1 MTTYIF
7 KIITLLGG
15 LALFLFGMDV
25 MGKALERQAGGKL
38 QTILAKMSS
47 NVFKGFL
54 LGLGVTAVIQSSS
67 ATTVMVVG
75 FVNSGIMTLKQ
86 AVGVIMGSNI
96 GTTVTAWIL
105 SLSGLEGDSFLIK
118 LFKPSTLAP
127 LIGVIGVVMYMGKN
141 EKRKGIGTICLGFMA
156 LMTGMD
162 IMGDSMEFLESEPWF
177 AQLMISFSNPII
189 GIIGIVMYM
198 GKNEKRRG
206 IGTICLGFMALMT
219 GMDLMSSSMSFLK
232 SEAWFADLM
241 ISFTNPVLG
250 ILFGAVLTAVI
261 QSSSASVG
269 ILQGLCVTGAVTYG
283 AAIPIILGQNIGT
296 CITAIMGAIGAN
308 RNARRTAMV
317 HLLFN
322 VVGAV
327 MFAVVFYG
335 LGMVIEWSFLEES
348 VQAWDI
354 SLIHTAFNI
363 VATAVLMPMNGLLVK
378 LAYLIIPHEYTPQK
392 EELLDER
399 LLATPA
405 VAVQRAHE
413 IAGEMASDAAK
424 AMEKAM
430 GLTKVFDAAILEEV
444 TALEDKTDRYED
456 ALNTYLVKLSAM
468 NLSVHDNRI
477 LNTLLYTVSDIERMA
492 DHAMAIAK
500 AAQEMAEKKI
510 EFSSQARGE
519 LAVLEQAVLDI
530 VNRTVAAYGSF
541 DLGSAVKIEPQEQVV
556 DALVREVKSRHVRRL
571 RDGKCTVEY
580 GFVLEDLLTACERT
594 ADHCSNIAVEML
606 QVSEGK
612 LEAHEYLNA
621 LKAGELHESAAFSER
636 FARYKAQY
644 AFPEE

>member
-1 MTTYIF
+1 MTDYIF

-54 LGLGVTAVIQSSS
+54 LGMGVTAVIQSSS

-105 SLSGLEGDSFLIK
+105 SLSGLEGDSFLIRF
-118 LFKPSTLAP
+118 FKPSTLAP
-127 LIGVIGVVMYMGKN
+127 LIGVIGVVLYMGSN
-141 EKRKGIGTICLGFMA
+141 EKRKGIGTIMLGFMA

-162 IMGDSMEFLESEPWF
+162 IMGDSMEFLETEPWF
-177 AQLMISFSNPII
+177 ARLMISFSNPI
-189 GIIGIVMYM
+189 V
-198 GKNEKRRG
+198 
-206 IGTICLGFMALMT
+206 
-219 GMDLMSSSMSFLK
+219 
-232 SEAWFADLM
+232 
-241 ISFTNPVLG
+241 G
-250 ILFGAVLTAVI
+250 ILFGAGLTAII

-269 ILQGLCVTGAVTYG
+269 ILQGLCGTGVVTFGS
-283 AAIPIILGQNIGT
+283 AIPIILGQNIGT
-296 CITAIMGAIGAN
+296 CITAIIGAIGAN

-322 VVGAV
+322 VVGV
-327 MFAVVFYG
+327 LIFVVVFYG
-335 LGMVIEWSFLEES
+335 LGLLIDWKFLNQS
-348 VQAWDI
+348 AAAWDI
-354 SLIHTAFNI
+354 AVIHTCFN
-363 VATAVLMPMNGLLVK
+363 VAATCVLMPMNGLLVK
-378 LAYLIIPHEYTPQK
+378 LAYLFIPKEQTPQK
-392 EELLDER
+392 VELLDER

-413 IAGEMASDAAK
+413 IAGQMAADAAK
-424 AMEKAM
+424 AMHLAT
-430 GLTKVFDAAILEEV
+430 GLTKEFDTGILEQV
-444 TALEDKTDRYED
+444 TELEDKTDRYED
-456 ALNTYLVKLSAM
+456 ALNTYLVKLSNM
-468 NLSVHDNRI
+468 NLSVSDNRI

-492 DHAMAIAK
+492 DHAMSVAK
-500 AAQEMAEKKI
+500 AALEIDQKKI
-510 EFSSQARGE
+510 EFSKQAQGE
-519 LAVLEQAVLDI
+519 LAVLVQAVLDI
-530 VNRTVAAYGSF
+530 VDRTVSAYAGF
-541 DLGSAVKIEPQEQVV
+541 DLAQAIKIEPQEHVV

-571 RDGKCTVEY
+571 RNGLCTVEY

-594 ADHCSNIAVEML
+594 ADHCSNIAVEMI
-606 QVSEGK
+606 QVAEGK

-621 LKAGELHESAAFSER
+621 LKAGELQESAAFTER
-636 FARYKAQY
+636 FARYRAQY
-644 AFPEE
+644 EFPDVT

>member
-15 LALFLFGMDV
+15 LSLFLFGMDT

-54 LGLGVTAVIQSSS
+54 LGAAVTAVIQSSS

-86 AVGVIMGSNI
+86 AVGVIMGSNV

-118 LFKPSTLAP
+118 FFKPSTLAP
-127 LIGVIGVVMYMGKN
+127 LIGIIGIVLYMGKS
-141 EKRKGIGTICLGFMA
+141 EKKKGIGTIM
-156 LMTGMD
+156 
-162 IMGDSMEFLESEPWF
+162 
-177 AQLMISFSNPII
+177 
-189 GIIGIVMYM
+189 
-198 GKNEKRRG
+198 
-206 IGTICLGFMALMT
+206 LGFMALMT

-241 ISFTNPVLG
+241 ISFTNPIVG
-250 ILFGAVLTAVI
+250 ILFGAVLTAII

-296 CITAIMGAIGAN
+296 CVTAMMGAIGAN
-308 RNARRTAMV
+308 RNARRTAVV

-322 VVGAV
+322 VVGVV
-327 MFAVVFYG
+327 MFVVIFYG
-335 LGMVIEWSFLEES
+335 LGLVIDWKFLGDS

-354 SLIHTAFNI
+354 SVIHTGFNLI
-363 VATAVLMPMNGLLVK
+363 ATSVLLPLNGLLVK
-378 LAYLIIPHEYTPQK
+378 LAYLVIPSEETPQK

-399 LLATPA
+399 LLGTPA

-413 IAGEMASDAAK
+413 IASQMAADSRDA
-424 AMEKAM
+424 MHLAM
-430 GLTKVFDAAILEEV
+430 GLTKKFDAEIMEQV
-444 TALEDKTDRYED
+444 VALEDRTDRYQD
-456 ALNTYLVKLSAM
+456 ALGTYLVKLSGRR
-468 NLSVHDNRI
+468 LSVGDNRT
-477 LNTLLYTVSDIERMA
+477 LNTLLYTISDIERMA
-492 DHAMAIAK
+492 DHALSVAK
-500 AAQEMAEKKI
+500 AALEIQEKQI
-510 EFSSQARGE
+510 EFSAQAKAE
-519 LAVLEQAVLDI
+519 LAVLERAVLDI
-530 VNRTVAAYGSF
+530 VDRTVDAYASF
-541 DLGSAVKIEPQEQVV
+541 NLEQSIKIEPQEQVV

-571 RDGKCTVEY
+571 RDGLCTVEY

-594 ADHCSNIAVEML
+594 ADHCSNVAVEMM

-644 AFPEE
+644 AFPEEK

>member
-1 MTTYIF
+1 MTAYIF

-15 LALFLFGMDV
+15 LSLFLFGMDV

-54 LGLGVTAVIQSSS
+54 LGLGVTAVIQSPS

-118 LFKPSTLAP
+118 FFKPSTLAP
-127 LIGVIGVVMYMGKN
+127 LIGIFGILLYMGKS
-141 EKRKGIGTICLGFMA
+141 EKKKGIGTIM
-156 LMTGMD
+156 
-162 IMGDSMEFLESEPWF
+162 
-177 AQLMISFSNPII
+177 
-189 GIIGIVMYM
+189 
-198 GKNEKRRG
+198 
-206 IGTICLGFMALMT
+206 LGFMALMT

-232 SEAWFADLM
+232 HEAWFANLM
-241 ISFTNPVLG
+241 ISFTNPIVG
-250 ILFGAVLTAVI
+250 IAFGAILTAII

-269 ILQGLCVTGAVTYG
+269 ILQGLCSTGVVTYG

-327 MFAVVFYG
+327 MFAVIFYG
-335 LGMVIEWSFLEES
+335 LGLVIEWKFLGDS

-354 SLIHTAFNI
+354 SVIHTGFNL

-378 LAYLIIPHEYTPQK
+378 LAYLAIPHEGTPQK
-392 EELLDER
+392 EALLDER

-413 IAGEMASDAAK
+413 IAGEMAADAAK
-424 AMEKAM
+424 AMHLAM
-430 GLTKVFDAAILEEV
+430 GLTKKYESGIMEQV
-444 TALEDKTDRYED
+444 TELEDKTDRYED
-456 ALNTYLVKLSAM
+456 ALNTYLVKLSGM

-500 AAQEMAEKKI
+500 AAQEMEEKKI
-510 EFSSQARGE
+510 EFSAQAKGE

-530 VNRTVAAYGSF
+530 LDRTVTAYGSF
-541 DLGSAVKIEPQEQVV
+541 DREQAIRIEPQEQVV
-556 DALVREVKSRHVRRL
+556 DALVKEVKSRHVRRL
-571 RDGKCTVEY
+571 RDGLCTVEY

-594 ADHCSNIAVEML
+594 ADHCSNVAVEML
-606 QVSEGK
+606 QVAEGK

-644 AFPEE
+644 SFPNEN

>member
-1 MTTYIF
+1 MTAYIF
-7 KIITLLGG
+7 KIINLLGG

-105 SLSGLEGDSFLIK
+105 SLSGLEGDSFLIQF
-118 LFKPSTLAP
+118 FKPSTLAP
-127 LIGVIGVVMYMGKN
+127 LIGIIGVILYMGKN
-141 EKRKGIGTICLGFMA
+141 EKRKGIGTIMLGFMA

-162 IMGDSMEFLESEPWF
+162 IMGDSMEFLENEPWF
-177 AQLMISFSNPII
+177 AQLMISFSNPI
-189 GIIGIVMYM
+189 V
-198 GKNEKRRG
+198 
-206 IGTICLGFMALMT
+206 
-219 GMDLMSSSMSFLK
+219 
-232 SEAWFADLM
+232 
-241 ISFTNPVLG
+241 G
-250 ILFGAVLTAVI
+250 ILFGAGLTAII

-269 ILQGLCVTGAVTYG
+269 ILQGLCGTGVVTFGS
-283 AAIPIILGQNIGT
+283 AIPIILGQNIGT
-296 CITAIMGAIGAN
+296 CITAMMGAIGAN

-322 VVGAV
+322 VVGV
-327 MFAVVFYG
+327 LIFVVVFYG
-335 LGMVIEWSFLEES
+335 LGLFIDWKFLSETAA
-348 VQAWDI
+348 AWDI
-354 SLIHTAFNI
+354 AVIHTCFN
-363 VATAVLMPMNGLLVK
+363 VAATIVLMPLNGMLVK
-378 LAYLIIPHEYTPQK
+378 LAYLFIPKEQTPQK
-392 EELLDER
+392 MELLDER

-413 IAGEMASDAAK
+413 IAGEMAADAAK
-424 AMEKAM
+424 AMHLAM
-430 GLTKVFDAAILEEV
+430 GLTKKFEEGV
-444 TALEDKTDRYED
+444 MEQVAELEDKTDRYED
-456 ALNTYLVKLSAM
+456 ALNTYLVKLSGM
-468 NLSVHDNRI
+468 NLSVSDNRI

-492 DHAMAIAK
+492 DHAMAVAK
-500 AAQEMAEKKI
+500 AALEIEQKKI
-510 EFSSQARGE
+510 EFSQQAKGE

-530 VNRTVAAYGSF
+530 IDRTVAAYGSF
-541 DLGSAVKIEPQEQVV
+541 DLEQAIKIEPQEQVV

-571 RDGKCTVEY
+571 RDGLCTVEY

-594 ADHCSNIAVEML
+594 ADHCSNVAVEML

-621 LKAGELHESAAFSER
+621 LKAGELYESAAFTER

-644 AFPEE
+644 AFPEENETETRRSS

>member
-1 MTTYIF
+1 MTAYIF

-54 LGLGVTAVIQSSS
+54 LGLGITAVIQSSS

-96 GTTVTAWIL
+96 GTTVSAWIL
-105 SLSGLEGDSFLIK
+105 SLSGLEGDSFIIK

-127 LIGVIGVVMYMGKN
+127 LIGIIGVILYMGKN
-141 EKRKGIGTICLGFMA
+141 EKRKGIGTIMLGFMA

-177 AQLMISFSNPII
+177 AQLMISFSNPI
-189 GIIGIVMYM
+189 V
-198 GKNEKRRG
+198 
-206 IGTICLGFMALMT
+206 
-219 GMDLMSSSMSFLK
+219 
-232 SEAWFADLM
+232 
-241 ISFTNPVLG
+241 G
-250 ILFGAVLTAVI
+250 ILFGAGLTAII

-269 ILQGLCVTGAVTYG
+269 ILQGLCGTGVVTYG
-283 AAIPIILGQNIGT
+283 SAIPIILGQNIGT

-322 VVGAV
+322 VVGV
-327 MFAVVFYG
+327 LIFVVAFYG
-335 LGMVIEWSFLEES
+335 MGMFIDWKFLSETAA
-348 VQAWDI
+348 AWDI
-354 SLIHTAFNI
+354 AVIHTCFN
-363 VATAVLMPMNGLLVK
+363 VAATIVLMPLNGMLVK
-378 LAYLIIPHEYTPQK
+378 LAYLFIPKEQTPQK
-392 EELLDER
+392 VELLDER

-413 IAGEMASDAAK
+413 IAGEMAADAAK
-424 AMEKAM
+424 AMHLAM
-430 GLTKVFDAAILEEV
+430 GLTKQFDAGIMDQVVE
-444 TALEDKTDRYED
+444 LEDKTDQYED
-456 ALNTYLVKLSAM
+456 ALGTYLVKLSGM
-468 NLSVHDNRI
+468 NLSVSDNRI

-492 DHAMAIAK
+492 DHAMAVAK
-500 AAQEMAEKKI
+500 AALEIEQKKI
-510 EFSSQARGE
+510 EFSKQAKGE
-519 LAVLEQAVLDI
+519 LAILEQAVLDI
-530 VNRTVAAYGSF
+530 VDRTISAYGSF
-541 DLGSAVKIEPQEQVV
+541 DLAQAIKIEPQEQVV

-571 RDGKCTVEY
+571 RDGLCTVEY

-594 ADHCSNIAVEML
+594 ADHCSNVAVEML
-606 QVSEGK
+606 QVAEGK

-621 LKAGELHESAAFSER
+621 LKAGELYESAAFTER

-644 AFPEE
+644 AFPEEN

>member
-1 MTTYIF
+1 MTAYIF

-15 LALFLFGMDV
+15 LALFLFGMDI

-105 SLSGLEGDSFLIK
+105 SLSGLEGDNFLIK
-118 LFKPSTLAP
+118 FFKPSTLAP
-127 LIGVIGVVMYMGKN
+127 LIGIFGILLYMGKS
-141 EKRKGIGTICLGFMA
+141 EKKKGIGTIM
-156 LMTGMD
+156 
-162 IMGDSMEFLESEPWF
+162 
-177 AQLMISFSNPII
+177 
-189 GIIGIVMYM
+189 
-198 GKNEKRRG
+198 
-206 IGTICLGFMALMT
+206 LGFMALMT
-219 GMDLMSSSMSFLK
+219 GMDLMSNSMAFLK
-232 SEAWFADLM
+232 TEAWFADLM
-241 ISFTNPVLG
+241 ISFTNPIVG
-250 ILFGAVLTAVI
+250 IIFGAVLTAVI

-269 ILQGLCVTGAVTYG
+269 ILQGLCSTGVVTYG
-283 AAIPIILGQNIGT
+283 AALPIILGQNIGT

-322 VVGAV
+322 VVGAL
-327 MFAVVFYG
+327 MFAVIFYG
-335 LGMVIEWSFLEES
+335 LGMFIEWKFLGDS

-354 SLIHTAFNI
+354 SVIHTGFNLI
-363 VATAVLMPMNGLLVK
+363 ATAVLMPMNGLLVK
-378 LAYLIIPHEYTPQK
+378 LAYLLVPEVK
-392 EELLDER
+392 EPEKTELLDSR

-413 IAGEMASDAAK
+413 IAGEMAADAAK
-424 AMEKAM
+424 AMHLAM
-430 GLTKVFDAAILEEV
+430 GLTKKFESGVMEQVIE
-444 TALEDKTDRYED
+444 LEDKTDRYED
-456 ALNTYLVKLSAM
+456 ALNTYLVKLSGM

-477 LNTLLYTVSDIERMA
+477 LNTLLYSISDIERMA
-492 DHAMAIAK
+492 DHAMAVAK
-500 AAQEMAEKKI
+500 AALEMEEKKI
-510 EFSSQARGE
+510 EFSNQAKGE

-530 VNRTVAAYGSF
+530 MDRTVAAYGSF
-541 DLGSAVKIEPQEQVV
+541 DREQAARIEPQEQVV

-571 RDGKCTVEY
+571 RDGLCTVEY

-594 ADHCSNIAVEML
+594 ADHCSNVAVEML

-621 LKAGELHESAAFSER
+621 LKAGELHESAAFAEH
-636 FARYKAQY
+636 FACYKAQY
-644 AFPEE
+644 AFPEEN

>member
-1 MTTYIF
+1 MTAYIF
-7 KIITLLGG
+7 NIITLLGG

-75 FVNSGIMTLKQ
+75 FVNSGIMSLKQ

-127 LIGVIGVVMYMGKN
+127 LIGIIGVVMYMGKN

-189 GIIGIVMYM
+189 GI
-198 GKNEKRRG
+198 
-206 IGTICLGFMALMT
+206 
-219 GMDLMSSSMSFLK
+219 
-232 SEAWFADLM
+232 
-241 ISFTNPVLG
+241 
-250 ILFGAVLTAVI
+250 LFGAGLTAII

-335 LGMVIEWSFLEES
+335 LGMFIEWQFLGDT

-354 SLIHTAFNI
+354 SLIHTAFNV

-378 LAYLIIPHEYTPQK
+378 LAYAIVPEVK
-392 EELLDER
+392 EPEKTELLDER

-413 IAGEMASDAAK
+413 IAGEMAADASK
-424 AMEKAM
+424 AMHLAM
-430 GLTKVFDAAILEEV
+430 GLTKKFDASVMEQVA
-444 TALEDKTDRYED
+444 TLEDKTDRYED
-456 ALNTYLVKLSAM
+456 ALNTYLVKLSGM

-500 AAQEMAEKKI
+500 AALEMEEKKI
-510 EFSSQARGE
+510 EFSSQAKGE

-530 VNRTVAAYGSF
+530 VDRTVAAYGSF
-541 DLGSAVKIEPQEQVV
+541 NLGNAVKIEPQEQVV

-571 RDGKCTVEY
+571 RDGLCTVEY
-580 GFVLEDLLTACERT
+580 GFVLDDLLTACERT

-644 AFPEE
+644 AFPEEG

>member
-7 KIITLLGG
+7 KIISLLGG
-15 LALFLFGMDV
+15 LALFLFGMDI

-38 QTILAKMSS
+38 QTILSKMSGK
-47 NVFKGFL
+47 VWKGFL
-54 LGLGVTAVIQSSS
+54 LGAAVTAVIQSSS

-86 AVGVIMGSNI
+86 AVGVIMGSNV

-127 LIGVIGVVMYMGKN
+127 LIGIIGIVLYMGKN
-141 EKRKGIGTICLGFMA
+141 EKRKGIGTIM
-156 LMTGMD
+156 
-162 IMGDSMEFLESEPWF
+162 
-177 AQLMISFSNPII
+177 
-189 GIIGIVMYM
+189 
-198 GKNEKRRG
+198 
-206 IGTICLGFMALMT
+206 LGFMALMT

-241 ISFTNPVLG
+241 ISFTNPIVG
-250 ILFGAVLTAVI
+250 ILFGAALTAII

-269 ILQGLCVTGAVTYG
+269 ILQGLCVTGAVTCG
-283 AAIPIILGQNIGT
+283 AAIPIIWGQNIGT
-296 CITAIMGAIGAN
+296 CVTAMMGAIGAN

-322 VVGAV
+322 VVGAT
-327 MFAVVFYG
+327 MFAIIFYG
-335 LGMVIEWSFLEES
+335 TGLFIDWTFLNEP
-348 VQAWDI
+348 VAAWDI
-354 SLIHTAFNI
+354 SVIHTGFNLI
-363 VATAVLMPMNGLLVK
+363 ATAVLLPMNGLLVK
-378 LAYLIIPHEYTPQK
+378 LAYLIVPEVK
-392 EELLDER
+392 EPEKTELLDDR

-413 IAGEMASDAAK
+413 IASGMAADAAK
-424 AMEKAM
+424 AMHLAM
-430 GLTKVFDAAILEEV
+430 GLTKKFESGIMEQVIE
-444 TALEDKTDRYED
+444 LEDKTDRYED
-456 ALNTYLVKLSAM
+456 ALNTYLVKLSGM
-468 NLSVHDNRI
+468 NLSVSDNRI
-477 LNTLLYTVSDIERMA
+477 LNTLLYSISDIERMA
-492 DHAMAIAK
+492 DHAMAVAR
-500 AAQEMAEKKI
+500 AALEMEEKKI
-510 EFSSQARGE
+510 EFSKHAKGE

-530 VNRTVAAYGSF
+530 VDRTVAAYASF
-541 DLGSAVKIEPQEQVV
+541 DREQAIKIEPQEQVV

-571 RDGKCTVEY
+571 RDGLCTVEY

-594 ADHCSNIAVEML
+594 ADHCSNVAVEML
-606 QVSEGK
+606 QVAEGK

-644 AFPEE
+644 AFPEEQ

>member
-7 KIITLLGG
+7 KLISLLGG
-15 LALFLFGMDV
+15 LALFLFGMDI

-96 GTTVTAWIL
+96 GTTVTSWIL
-105 SLSGLEGDSFLIK
+105 SLSGLEGDSFIVK

-127 LIGVIGVVMYMGKN
+127 LIGIVGIVLYMFTKG
-141 EKRKGIGTICLGFMA
+141 EKKKGIGTICLGFLA

-162 IMGDSMEFLESEPWF
+162 M
-177 AQLMISFSNPII
+177 
-189 GIIGIVMYM
+189 
-198 GKNEKRRG
+198 
-206 IGTICLGFMALMT
+206 
-219 GMDLMSSSMSFLK
+219 MSSSMSFLK

-241 ISFTNPVLG
+241 ISFTNPIVG
-250 ILFGAVLTAVI
+250 ILFGAALTAII

-283 AAIPIILGQNIGT
+283 SALPIILGQNIGT
-296 CITAIMGAIGAN
+296 CVTAMMGSIGAN
-308 RNARRTAMV
+308 RNARRTAVV

-322 VVGAV
+322 VVGV
-327 MFAVVFYG
+327 VLFVVVFFG
-335 LGMVIEWSFLEES
+335 LGLFIDWKFLNNTAA
-348 VQAWDI
+348 AWDI
-354 SLIHTAFNI
+354 AVIHTCFN
-363 VATAVLMPMNGLLVK
+363 VAATCVLMPMNGMLVK
-378 LAYLIIPHEYTPQK
+378 LAYLVIPSEETPQK

-399 LLATPA
+399 LLGTPA
-405 VAVQRAHE
+405 VAIQRAHE
-413 IAGEMASDAAK
+413 IAVEMAAK
-424 AMEKAM
+424 SSEAMKLAM
-430 GLTKVFDAAILEEV
+430 GLTRKFDADTLEKII
-444 TALEDKTDRYED
+444 ALEDKTDHYED
-456 ALNTYLVKLSAM
+456 ALGTYLVKLSNM
-468 NLSVHDNRI
+468 QLSVENNRI
-477 LNTLLYTVSDIERMA
+477 LNTLLYTVADIERVA
-492 DHAMAIAK
+492 DHAVAVGK
-500 AAQEMAEKKI
+500 AALEMEEKKI
-510 EFSSQARGE
+510 DFSIQAKAE
-519 LAVLEQAVLDI
+519 LEVLERAVSD
-530 VNRTVAAYGSF
+530 VMDRMVAAYEGF
-541 DLGSAVKIEPQEQVV
+541 DRELALKVEPQEQVV

-571 RDGKCTVEY
+571 RDGQCSVEY
-580 GFVLEDLLTACERT
+580 GFVLEDLLTAFERT
-594 ADHCSNIAVEML
+594 ADHCSNVAVEML

-621 LKAGELHESAAFSER
+621 LKAGELQESAAFAER

-644 AFPEE
+644 VFPEEK

>member
-1 MTTYIF
+1 MTAYIF

-15 LALFLFGMDV
+15 LALFLFGMDI

-118 LFKPSTLAP
+118 FFKPSTLAP
-127 LIGVIGVVMYMGKN
+127 LIGIFGILLYMGKS
-141 EKRKGIGTICLGFMA
+141 EKRKGIGTIM
-156 LMTGMD
+156 
-162 IMGDSMEFLESEPWF
+162 
-177 AQLMISFSNPII
+177 
-189 GIIGIVMYM
+189 
-198 GKNEKRRG
+198 
-206 IGTICLGFMALMT
+206 LGFMALMT
-219 GMDLMSSSMSFLK
+219 GMDLMSGSMSFLK

-241 ISFTNPVLG
+241 ISFTNPIVG
-250 ILFGAVLTAVI
+250 IIFGAVLTAVI

-269 ILQGLCVTGAVTYG
+269 ILQGLCSTGIVTYG

-335 LGMVIEWSFLEES
+335 IGIFVKWQFLDDS

-354 SLIHTAFNI
+354 SLIHTAFNLI
-363 VATAVLMPMNGLLVK
+363 ATVILMPLNGLLVK
-378 LAYLIIPHEYTPQK
+378 LAYLFIPAEHTPQK
-392 EELLDER
+392 EELLDSR

-413 IAGEMASDAAK
+413 IANEMAADAAK
-424 AMEKAM
+424 AMHLAM
-430 GLTKVFDAAILEEV
+430 GLTKNFEPGIMDQIME
-444 TALEDKTDRYED
+444 LEDKTDRYED
-456 ALNTYLVKLSAM
+456 ALNTYLVRLSGM
-468 NLSVHDNRI
+468 NLSVRDNRI

-492 DHAMAIAK
+492 DHAISIAK
-500 AAQEMAEKKI
+500 AALEMEEKKI
-510 EFSSQARGE
+510 AFSKQATDE
-519 LAVLEQAVLDI
+519 LVVLEQAVLDI
-530 VNRTVAAYGSF
+530 VDRTISAYSNF
-541 DLGSAVKIEPQEQVV
+541 DREQAVRIEPQEQVV

-571 RDGKCTVEY
+571 RDGLCTVEY

-594 ADHCSNIAVEML
+594 ADHCSNVAVEML
-606 QVSEGK
+606 QVTEGK

-621 LKAGELHESAAFSER
+621 LKAGELHESAAFAEQ
-636 FARYKAQY
+636 FAQYRAQY
-644 AFPEE
+644 AFPDEN

>member
-1 MTTYIF
+1 MTDYLF

-25 MGKALERQAGGKL
+25 MGKALECQAGGKL
-38 QTILAKMSS
+38 QTVLAKMSS

-118 LFKPSTLAP
+118 FFKPSTLAP
-127 LIGVIGVVMYMGKN
+127 LIGIVGILLYMGKS
-141 EKRKGIGTICLGFMA
+141 EKKKGIGTIM
-156 LMTGMD
+156 
-162 IMGDSMEFLESEPWF
+162 
-177 AQLMISFSNPII
+177 
-189 GIIGIVMYM
+189 
-198 GKNEKRRG
+198 
-206 IGTICLGFMALMT
+206 LGFMALMT

-232 SEAWFADLM
+232 HEAWFADLM
-241 ISFTNPVLG
+241 VSFSNPILG

-261 QSSSASVG
+261 QSSSASIG
-269 ILQGLCVTGAVTYG
+269 ILQGLCSTGVVTFG

-322 VVGAV
+322 VVGAT
-327 MFAVVFYG
+327 MFAVIFYG
-335 LGMVIEWSFLEES
+335 LGLFIEWKFLGDA

-354 SLIHTAFNI
+354 SVVHTCFNL

-378 LAYLIIPHEYTPQK
+378 LAYLLVPEVK
-392 EELLDER
+392 ETEKTELLDTR

-413 IAGEMASDAAK
+413 IAGEMAADAAK
-424 AMEKAM
+424 AMHLAM
-430 GLTKVFDAAILEEV
+430 GLTKKFEDGILEQV
-444 TALEDKTDRYED
+444 VALEDKTDRYED
-456 ALNTYLVKLSAM
+456 ALNTYLVKLSTM

-477 LNTLLYTVSDIERMA
+477 LNTLLYTVADIERMA
-492 DHAMAIAK
+492 DHAMSVAK
-500 AAQEMAEKKI
+500 AAREINEKNI
-510 EFSSQARGE
+510 EFSKQAKGE
-519 LAVLEQAVLDI
+519 LAVLEQAVLD
-530 VNRTVAAYGSF
+530 VMDRTVAAYGSF
-541 DLGSAVKIEPQEQVV
+541 DRALAMKIEPQEQVV
-556 DALVREVKSRHVRRL
+556 DTLVREIKSRHVRRL
-571 RDGKCTVEY
+571 RDGLCTVEY

-594 ADHCSNIAVEML
+594 ADQCSNVAVEML
-606 QVSEGK
+606 QVAEGK

-636 FARYKAQY
+636 FAKYKAKY
-644 AFPEE
+644 AFPEEN

>member
-1 MTTYIF
+1 MTAYIF

-47 NVFKGFL
+47 NVFMGFL

-105 SLSGLEGDSFLIK
+105 SLSGLEGDSFIIK

-127 LIGVIGVVMYMGKN
+127 LIGIIGVILYMGKN
-141 EKRKGIGTICLGFMA
+141 EKRKGIGTIMLGFMA

-177 AQLMISFSNPII
+177 AQLMISFSNPI
-189 GIIGIVMYM
+189 V
-198 GKNEKRRG
+198 
-206 IGTICLGFMALMT
+206 
-219 GMDLMSSSMSFLK
+219 
-232 SEAWFADLM
+232 
-241 ISFTNPVLG
+241 G
-250 ILFGAVLTAVI
+250 ILFGAGLTAII

-269 ILQGLCVTGAVTYG
+269 ILQGLCGTGVVTYG
-283 AAIPIILGQNIGT
+283 SAIPIILGQNIGT

-322 VVGAV
+322 VVGV
-327 MFAVVFYG
+327 LIFVVAFYG
-335 LGMVIEWSFLEES
+335 MGMFIDWKFLSETAA
-348 VQAWDI
+348 AWDI
-354 SLIHTAFNI
+354 AVIHTCFN
-363 VATAVLMPMNGLLVK
+363 VAATIVLMPLNGMLVK
-378 LAYLIIPHEYTPQK
+378 LAYLFIPKEQTPQK
-392 EELLDER
+392 VELLDER

-405 VAVQRAHE
+405 VAVQRAQK
-413 IAGEMASDAAK
+413 IAGEMAADAAK
-424 AMEKAM
+424 AMHLAM
-430 GLTKVFDAAILEEV
+430 GLTKKFDAAVMEQVME
-444 TALEDKTDRYED
+444 LEDKTDRYED
-456 ALNTYLVKLSAM
+456 ALGTYLVKLSGM
-468 NLSVHDNRI
+468 NLSVSDNRI

-500 AAQEMAEKKI
+500 AALEMEEKKI
-510 EFSSQARGE
+510 EFSNQAKGE

-530 VNRTVAAYGSF
+530 VDRTVAAYGTF
-541 DLGSAVKIEPQEQVV
+541 NLDKAIKIEPQEQVV

-571 RDGKCTVEY
+571 RDGLCTVEY

-594 ADHCSNIAVEML
+594 ADHCSNVAVEML
-606 QVSEGK
+606 QVAEGK

-621 LKAGELHESAAFSER
+621 LKAGELYESAAFAEH
-636 FARYKAQY
+636 FARYKAKY
-644 AFPEE
+644 AFPEEV

>member
-1 MTTYIF
+1 MTAYIF
-7 KIITLLGG
+7 KVITLLGG
-15 LALFLFGMDV
+15 LALFLFGMDI

-118 LFKPSTLAP
+118 FFKPSTLAP
-127 LIGVIGVVMYMGKN
+127 LIGIVGIVLYMFTKS
-141 EKRKGIGTICLGFMA
+141 EKKKGIGTIM
-156 LMTGMD
+156 
-162 IMGDSMEFLESEPWF
+162 
-177 AQLMISFSNPII
+177 
-189 GIIGIVMYM
+189 
-198 GKNEKRRG
+198 
-206 IGTICLGFMALMT
+206 LGFMALMT

-232 SEAWFADLM
+232 GEAWFADLM
-241 ISFTNPVLG
+241 ISFTNPIVG

-269 ILQGLCVTGAVTYG
+269 ILQGLCSTGVVTYG

-335 LGMVIEWSFLEES
+335 IGLFVEWKFLGDS

-354 SLIHTAFNI
+354 SVIHTGFNLI
-363 VATAVLMPMNGLLVK
+363 ATAVLMPMNGLLVK
-378 LAYLIIPHEYTPQK
+378 LAYLVVPSEGTPQK
-392 EELLDER
+392 EELLDDR

-413 IAGEMASDAAK
+413 IAGQMAADAAK
-424 AMEKAM
+424 AMHLAM
-430 GLTKVFDAAILEEV
+430 GLTKKFESGIMEQVVE
-444 TALEDKTDRYED
+444 LEDKTDRYED
-456 ALNTYLVKLSAM
+456 ALNTYLVKLSGM

-477 LNTLLYTVSDIERMA
+477 LNTLLYTVSDIERMG
-492 DHAMAIAK
+492 DHALAVAK
-500 AAQEMAEKKI
+500 VASEIEEKKI
-510 EFSSQARGE
+510 EFSQQAKGE

-530 VNRTVAAYGSF
+530 VDRTVAAYGSF
-541 DLGSAVKIEPQEQVV
+541 DREKAVRIEPREQVV

-571 RDGKCTVEY
+571 RDGLCTVEY

-594 ADHCSNIAVEML
+594 ADHCSNVAVEML
-606 QVSEGK
+606 QVAEGK

-621 LKAGELHESAAFSER
+621 LKGGELHESAAFAEQ
-636 FARYKAQY
+636 FAQYRAQY
-644 AFPEE
+644 AFPDENDI

>member
-1 MTTYIF
+1 MTTYLF
-7 KIITLLGG
+7 KIISLFGG

-25 MGKALERQAGGKL
+25 MGKALERSAGGKL

-105 SLSGLEGDSFLIK
+105 SLSGLEGDSFLVQ
-118 LFKPSTLAP
+118 LFKPSTLSP
-127 LIGVIGVVMYMGKN
+127 LLGAVGIVLYMFTGSEKKKN
-141 EKRKGIGTICLGFMA
+141 IGTIMLGFMA

-162 IMGDSMEFLESEPWF
+162 IMSSSMKFLENEAWF
-177 AQLMISFSNPII
+177 AELMISFSNPLI
-189 GIIGIVMYM
+189 
-198 GKNEKRRG
+198 
-206 IGTICLGFMALMT
+206 
-219 GMDLMSSSMSFLK
+219 
-232 SEAWFADLM
+232 
-241 ISFTNPVLG
+241 G

-269 ILQGLCVTGAVTYG
+269 ILQGLCGTGVVTFGS
-283 AAIPIILGQNIGT
+283 AIPIILGQNIGT
-296 CITAIMGAIGAN
+296 CVTALLGAVGAN
-308 RNARRTAMV
+308 RNARRTAVV

-322 VVGAV
+322 VVGVAIFV
-327 MFAVVFYG
+327 IAFYG
-335 LGMVIEWSFLEES
+335 LGLFIDWQFLNDTAQPWNIA
-348 VQAWDI
+348 V
-354 SLIHTAFNI
+354 IHTCFN
-363 VATAVLMPMNGLLVK
+363 VAATCVLMPMNGLLVK
-378 LAYLIIPHEYTPQK
+378 LAYLVIPREETPQK
-392 EELLDER
+392 QELLDER

-413 IAGEMASDAAK
+413 IAGQMSQDAAQ
-424 AMEKAM
+424 AMHLAM
-430 GLTKVFDAAILEEV
+430 GLAKQYNEEV
-444 TALEDKTDRYED
+444 MTQVMELEDRTDRYED
-456 ALNTYLVKLSAM
+456 ALGTYLVKLSAC
-468 NLSVHDNRI
+468 NLTTQDNRV
-477 LNTLLYTVSDIERMA
+477 LNTLLYTISDIERMA
-492 DHAMAIAK
+492 DHAASVAK
-500 AAQEMAEKKI
+500 AAREIEEKKI
-510 EFSSQARGE
+510 DFSAQAKGE

-530 VNRTVAAYGSF
+530 VDQTVAAFGSF
-541 DLGSAVKIEPQEQVV
+541 DLERAIAIEPQEQVV

-571 RDGKCTVEY
+571 RDGLCSVEY

-594 ADHCSNIAVEML
+594 ADHCSNVAVEML

-621 LKAGELHESAAFSER
+621 LKAGELHESAAFAER
-636 FARYKAQY
+636 FARYKAKY
-644 AFPEE
+644 AFPEEK

>member
-1 MTTYIF
+1 MTSYIF
-7 KIITLLGG
+7 NVITLLGG

-38 QTILAKMSS
+38 QTVLAKMSS
-47 NVFKGFL
+47 NVFRGFL
-54 LGLGVTAVIQSSS
+54 LGMGVTAVIQSSS

-118 LFKPSTLAP
+118 IFKPSTLAP
-127 LIGVIGVVMYMGKN
+127 VIGIIGILMYMGKH

-162 IMGDSMEFLESEPWF
+162 
-177 AQLMISFSNPII
+177 
-189 GIIGIVMYM
+189 
-198 GKNEKRRG
+198 
-206 IGTICLGFMALMT
+206 
-219 GMDLMSSSMSFLK
+219 LMSDSMSFLK

-241 ISFTNPVLG
+241 ISFTNPILG
-250 ILFGAVLTAVI
+250 ILFGAVLTAII
-261 QSSSASVG
+261 QSSSASIG

-335 LGMVIEWSFLEES
+335 LGLVIEWRFLDDS

-354 SLIHTAFNI
+354 SLIHTAFNL

-378 LAYLIIPHEYTPQK
+378 LAYLFIPAEHTPQK
-392 EELLDER
+392 QELLDER

-413 IAGEMASDAAK
+413 IACKMAADSAE
-424 AMEKAM
+424 AMRLAI
-430 GLTKVFDAAILEEV
+430 GLTRKFDAGILEKV
-444 TALEDKTDRYED
+444 TELEDKTDRYED
-456 ALNTYLVKLSAM
+456 ALNTYLVKLSGK
-468 NLSVHDNRI
+468 NLSVSDNRV
-477 LNTLLYTVSDIERMA
+477 LNTLLYSISDIERMA
-492 DHAMAIAK
+492 DHAMAVAK
-500 AAQEMAEKKI
+500 AALEMEEKKI
-510 EFSSQARGE
+510 SFSRQAKGE

-530 VNRTVAAYGSF
+530 IDRTVAAYGSF
-541 DLGSAVKIEPQEQVV
+541 DRELASKIEPQEQVV

-571 RDGKCTVEY
+571 RDGLCTVEY

-594 ADHCSNIAVEML
+594 ADHCSNVAVEML
-606 QVSEGK
+606 QVAEGK

-621 LKAGELHESAAFSER
+621 LKAGELHESAAFAER

-644 AFPEE
+644 AFPEELS

>member
-1 MTTYIF
+1 MTAYIF

-105 SLSGLEGDSFLIK
+105 SLSGLEGDSFIIK

-127 LIGVIGVVMYMGKN
+127 LIGIIGVILYMGKN
-141 EKRKGIGTICLGFMA
+141 EKRKGIGTIMLGFMA

-177 AQLMISFSNPII
+177 AQLMISFSNPI
-189 GIIGIVMYM
+189 V
-198 GKNEKRRG
+198 
-206 IGTICLGFMALMT
+206 
-219 GMDLMSSSMSFLK
+219 
-232 SEAWFADLM
+232 
-241 ISFTNPVLG
+241 G
-250 ILFGAVLTAVI
+250 ILFGAGLTAII

-269 ILQGLCVTGAVTYG
+269 ILQGLCGTGVVTYG
-283 AAIPIILGQNIGT
+283 SAIPIILGQNIGT

-322 VVGAV
+322 VVGV
-327 MFAVVFYG
+327 LIFVVAFYG
-335 LGMVIEWSFLEES
+335 MGMFIDWKFLSETAA
-348 VQAWDI
+348 AWDI
-354 SLIHTAFNI
+354 AVIHTCFN
-363 VATAVLMPMNGLLVK
+363 VAATIVLMPLNGMLVK
-378 LAYLIIPHEYTPQK
+378 LAYLFIPKEQTPQK
-392 EELLDER
+392 VELLDER

-413 IAGEMASDAAK
+413 IAGEMAADAAK
-424 AMEKAM
+424 AMHLAM
-430 GLTKVFDAAILEEV
+430 GLTKQFDAGIMDQVVE
-444 TALEDKTDRYED
+444 LEDKTDQYED
-456 ALNTYLVKLSAM
+456 ALGTYLVKLSGM
-468 NLSVHDNRI
+468 NLSVSDNRI

-492 DHAMAIAK
+492 DHAMAVAK
-500 AAQEMAEKKI
+500 AALEIEQKKI
-510 EFSSQARGE
+510 EFSKQAKGE
-519 LAVLEQAVLDI
+519 LAILEQAVLDI
-530 VNRTVAAYGSF
+530 VDRTISAYGSF
-541 DLGSAVKIEPQEQVV
+541 DLAQAIKIEPQEQVV

-571 RDGKCTVEY
+571 RDGLCTVEY

-594 ADHCSNIAVEML
+594 ADHCSNVAVEML
-606 QVSEGK
+606 QVAEGK

-621 LKAGELHESAAFSER
+621 LKAGELHESAAFAER

-644 AFPEE
+644 AFPEEQ

>member
-1 MTTYIF
+1 MTAYIF

-15 LALFLFGMDV
+15 LSLFLFGMDV

-54 LGLGVTAVIQSSS
+54 LGLGVTAMIQSSS

-118 LFKPSTLAP
+118 FFKPSTLAP
-127 LIGVIGVVMYMGKN
+127 LIGIFGILLYMGKS
-141 EKRKGIGTICLGFMA
+141 EKK
-156 LMTGMD
+156 
-162 IMGDSMEFLESEPWF
+162 
-177 AQLMISFSNPII
+177 
-189 GIIGIVMYM
+189 
-198 GKNEKRRG
+198 RG
-206 IGTICLGFMALMT
+206 IGTIMLGFMALMT

-232 SEAWFADLM
+232 NEAWFADLM

-250 ILFGAVLTAVI
+250 ILFGAVLTAII

-327 MFAVVFYG
+327 MFAIVFYG
-335 LGMVIEWSFLEES
+335 IGMFVEWQFLETS

-354 SLIHTAFNI
+354 SLIHTAFNL

-413 IAGEMASDAAK
+413 IAGQMAADAAK
-424 AMEKAM
+424 AMHLAM
-430 GLTKVFDAAILEEV
+430 GLTKKFEEGIMEQV
-444 TALEDKTDRYED
+444 VELEDKTDLYED
-456 ALNTYLVKLSAM
+456 ALNTYLVKLSGM
-468 NLSVHDNRI
+468 NLSVSDNRI
-477 LNTLLYTVSDIERMA
+477 LNTLLYSISDIERMA
-492 DHAMAIAK
+492 DHAMAVAK
-500 AAQEMAEKKI
+500 AALEMEEKKI
-510 EFSSQARGE
+510 EFSKQAKGE

-530 VNRTVAAYGSF
+530 VDRTVSAYGNF
-541 DLGSAVKIEPQEQVV
+541 DREQAIKIEPQEQVV
-556 DALVREVKSRHVRRL
+556 DTLVREVKSRHVRRL
-571 RDGKCTVEY
+571 RDGLCTVEY

-594 ADHCSNIAVEML
+594 ADHCSNVAVEML
-606 QVSEGK
+606 QVAEGK

-621 LKAGELHESAAFSER
+621 LKAGELHESAAFAEQ
-636 FARYKAQY
+636 FAQYKARY
-644 AFPEE
+644 AFPEEN

>member
-1 MTTYIF
+1 MTAYIF

-38 QTILAKMSS
+38 QTVLAKMSS

-105 SLSGLEGDSFLIK
+105 SLSGLEGDSFIIK

-127 LIGVIGVVMYMGKN
+127 LIGIIGVVMYMGKN
-141 EKRKGIGTICLGFMA
+141 EKRKGIGTICLGFLA

-177 AQLMISFSNPII
+177 AQLMISFSNP
-189 GIIGIVMYM
+189 V
-198 GKNEKRRG
+198 
-206 IGTICLGFMALMT
+206 
-219 GMDLMSSSMSFLK
+219 
-232 SEAWFADLM
+232 
-241 ISFTNPVLG
+241 VG
-250 ILFGAVLTAVI
+250 ILFGAGLTAII

-269 ILQGLCVTGAVTYG
+269 ILQGLCGTGVVTYG

-335 LGMVIEWSFLEES
+335 LGMIIEWQFLGDT

-354 SLIHTAFNI
+354 SLIHTAFNV

-378 LAYLIIPHEYTPQK
+378 LAYLFIPAEHTPQK

-413 IAGEMASDAAK
+413 IAGEMAADASK
-424 AMEKAM
+424 AMHLAM
-430 GLTKVFDAAILEEV
+430 GLTKKFDASVMEQVA
-444 TALEDKTDRYED
+444 ALEDKTDRYED
-456 ALNTYLVKLSAM
+456 ALNTYLVKLSGM

-492 DHAMAIAK
+492 DHAVAIAK
-500 AAQEMAEKKI
+500 AALEMEEKKI
-510 EFSSQARGE
+510 EFSSQAKGE

-530 VNRTVAAYGSF
+530 VDRTVAAYGSF
-541 DLGSAVKIEPQEQVV
+541 NLGNAVKIEPQEQVV

-571 RDGKCTVEY
+571 RDGLCTVEY
-580 GFVLEDLLTACERT
+580 GFVLDDLLTACERT

-612 LEAHEYLNA
+612 LEAHEYLSA

-644 AFPEE
+644 AFPEEG